1 VSPEPAAV
9 YQERLAARRAAHAR
23 WERTDARL
31 AHTRLAVFAL
41 AIITALV
48 VWVAALT
55 PWLLVAPLI
64 AFLALMVRHDRVIR
78 ARETAARAIA
88 YYERGLARIE
98 DRWIGT
104 GEPGTRFLDVD
115 HPYAAD
121 LDLFGRGSLF
131 ELLSTARTGD
141 GEETLAAWLLAGAEP
156 SVIVE
161 RQQAVAEV
169 AAALDLRERMAV
181 AGDATR
187 IGIDTTGLRAWAAQP
202 PPHGLGAVR
211 LTTYLFAVAGT
222 IATAFLAIEGNLLPL
237 GLVVVFQVA
246 ARTGGGSRL
255 NALLDIASGKARE
268 LGTLGELLLEQGSAA
283 VASQRLA
290 ALRDTLEQP
299 VPAPRAI
306 RALQRLAERRDW
318 EHSLP
323 LIPAGLFVYGFIGPE
338 SAFAIDLAFV
348 ASSGLLLYSPFLAL
362 AVERWRQAHGPHVS
376 AWIAAL
382 AEFEALLAFGTYHF
396 EHPQDPFPVIE
407 PAGPGAAG
415 MFDGAALGHPLL
427 PAQRMVRNDVR
438 LASGTQL
445 LVVSGS
451 NMSGKSTLLRTVGVN
466 AVLALAGA
474 PARAAS
480 LRLTPL
486 RIGATLR
493 IQDSLQEGRSRFFA
507 EITRIRTLAD
517 LAAGPVPLLFLIDEL
532 LHGTNSHDRLVG
544 GAGILRGL
552 LARGAIGL
560 TTTHDLAL
568 TAIADE
574 LTPRARNVHF
584 EDFFEAGE
592 IRFDYRIKP
601 GPVTRSNALALMH
614 AVGLDVE
621 PEV

>member
-1 VSPEPAAV
+1 VSHDPAAA
-9 YQERLAARRAAHAR
+9 YRERLAACRANHAR
-23 WERTDARL
+23 LERLDARL
-31 AHTRLAVFAL
+31 AYARLAVFAL
-41 AIITALV
+41 AIVTGLI

-64 AFLALMVRHDRVIR
+64 AFLAFMVRHDRVIR
-78 ARETAARAIA
+78 ARDAAARAIA
-88 YYERGLARIE
+88 HYERGLARIE

-121 LDLFGRGSLF
+121 LDLFGQGSLF

-156 SVIVE
+156 SVIVD
-161 RQQAVAEV
+161 RQQAVAEL

-211 LTTYLFAVAGT
+211 LTSYLFAIAGT

-246 ARTGGGSRL
+246 ARMGGGRRL

-283 VASQRLA
+283 VGSRRLA

-306 RALQRLAERRDW
+306 RGLQRLAERRDW

-362 AVERWRQAHGPHVS
+362 AIERWRQAHGPHVS

-396 EHPQDPFPVIE
+396 EHPQDPFPALE
-407 PAGPGAAG
+407 AGTESAAV
-415 MFDGAALGHPLL
+415 FDGVALGHPLL
-427 PAQRMVRNDVR
+427 PARRMVRNDVR

-451 NMSGKSTLLRTVGVN
+451 NMSGKSTLLRTVGIN

-474 PARAAS
+474 PVRAAS

-493 IQDSLQEGRSRFFA
+493 IQDSLREGRSRFFA
-507 EITRIRTLAD
+507 EITRIRALAD
-517 LAAGPVPLLFLIDEL
+517 LAEGPVPLLFLIDEL
-532 LHGTNSHDRLVG
+532 LHGTNSHDRLI
-544 GAGILRGL
+544 GASGILRAL

-560 TTTHDLAL
+560 VTTHDLAL
-568 TAIADE
+568 TAIGDE
-574 LTPRARNVHF
+574 LAPRARNVHF
-584 EDFFEAGE
+584 EDFFDAGE
-592 IRFDYRIKP
+592 IRFDYRIKQ
-601 GPVTRSNALALMH
+601 GPVTRSNALALMR
-614 AVGLDVE
+614 AVGLDVA